1 MKRIVVYLTS
11 ILLTF
16 TFGVAAD
23 SFWNW
28 NKYPFKNQQPRVN
41 VLERCPTNQT
51 DSTAL
56 TVISAPPD
64 TRNRDVVFGGGRLRI
79 VPDEV
84 QLKSERLR
92 YEIDVS
98 YPQIVG
104 TEHLHIRKLNQH
116 IKQLATEQY
125 QWPLN
130 TSKADLRYYR
140 EKWPEVFNSV
150 DLDYE
155 IRLATDSVLSIY
167 FIGYSYGIGAAHSV
181 QYSFV
186 MNYDLGSG
194 KELKLADLFKPRSKY
209 LEFISRYC
217 IHELSKGTDHGSDF
231 IFTDALAPIA
241 ENYESW
247 NVTGD
252 GIRFNFDACKVFGC
266 AKGEQKVEIP
276 FAALKEILN
285 PERPGNPLA
294 RGQ

>member
-1 MKRIVVYLTS
+1 MKRIVVYLAS

-16 TFGVAAD
+16 TLGVAAA

-28 NKYPFKNQQPRVN
+28 NKYPVKNLQPRVS
-41 VLERCPTNQT
+41 VFERSPTNTT
-51 DSTAL
+51 DSSASP
-56 TVISAPPD
+56 VISAPTSTPD
-64 TRNRDVVFGGGRLRI
+64 REVVFGRGRLRI

-84 QLKSERLR
+84 HLKSERLR
-92 YEIDVS
+92 YEIDMS
-98 YPQIVG
+98 YPQIG
-104 TEHLHIRKLNQH
+104 GSEDLHIRKLNQRM
-116 IKQLATEQY
+116 KELATEQY

-130 TSKADLRYYR
+130 PSKADLKYYR
-140 EKWPEVFNSV
+140 KKGPEAFNTI

-155 IRLATDSVLSIY
+155 IRLATDSFLSIY

-217 IHELSKGTDHGSDF
+217 MNELSKGTDQGSV
-231 IFTDALAPIA
+231 IFKDALAPIT
-241 ENYESW
+241 ENYDSW
-247 NVTGD
+247 NVTRD

-266 AKGEQKVEIP
+266 AGGKQTVEIP

-285 PERPGNPLA
+285 PERP
-294 RGQ
+294 R